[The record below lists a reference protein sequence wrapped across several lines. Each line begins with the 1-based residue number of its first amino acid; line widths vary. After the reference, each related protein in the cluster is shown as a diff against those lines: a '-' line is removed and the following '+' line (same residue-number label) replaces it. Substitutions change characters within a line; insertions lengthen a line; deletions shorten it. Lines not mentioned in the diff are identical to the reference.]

1 MSIIMGV
8 LQGAGEGMMATG
20 KLLGEQALQ
29 DQRAQQTQ
37 SLAQVQSDLALQK
50 EQALE
55 QFKIDLANGQ
65 RQAMADRIGAAQQGI
80 IGNALGKKY
89 GQSDAAVAAA
99 DAGQTDAPLTDEQR
113 AVITQSKQ
121 ADTDALMSDP
131 DTYTQAAMKTGDLDP
146 KTIATV
152 SQRDQ
157 AAQMRLQ
164 AMQERMQ
171 TLQAMNT
178 QTNETRSEIAS
189 LRASMSANGKV
200 DTATGRM
207 MITSLDAD
215 MKVAATQMKQ
225 LQDQLTVTKSADK
238 PTLQAKI
245 DDLNT
250 QIKEIRQQKQA
261 FFEQM
266 GTAPKKDADG
276 SKPGNGNTSGFNDPG
291 AAARMQQNADAAR
304 SPQEQEKT
312 AANMYATIANK
323 DTPKADVADALQWLT
338 EHGYNPNKQPAS
350 MTAPVQASKPMTMP
364 ALPAGAKQIGTS
376 GGKPVYQTPDG
387 KKFIQQ

>member
-89 GQSDAAVAAA
+89 GESDAAVAAA

-121 ADTDALMSDP
+121 ADTDALMSDQ

-225 LQDQLTVTKSADK
+225 LQDQLAFAKDK
-238 PTLQAKI
+238 PAMQEKI

-276 SKPGNGNTSGFNDPG
+276 GKPGNGNTSGFNDPG
-291 AAARMQQNADAAR
+291 AAARLQKNANAEL
-304 SPQEQEKT
+304 SPQEKVKT
-312 AANMYATIANK
+312 AANMYASIANK
-323 DTPKADVADALQWLT
+323 DTPKEDVADAMQWLMAN
-338 EHGYNPNKQPAS
+338 GYNPNKQPAS

-387 KKFIQQ
+387 KRFIQG